1 MPRDDAGDGRW
12 DCRFRAFSARPW
24 PWRSGWSNYRLI
36 VSVVGTK
43 LRALDRSQT
52 AEERATFERKL
63 VLLRRIV
70 LWTDII
76 VFPFV
81 GYFIGRT
88 IAG

>member
-1 MPRDDAGDGRW
+1 MGLSIPGLLGAALALALGLV
-12 DCRFRAFSARPW
+12 
-24 PWRSGWSNYRLI
+24 NYRLI

-81 GYFIGRT
+81 GYFVGRT